1 MPLRRL
7 LQHDKLGSKALH
19 FYRDCIPRPSLCLCK
34 NRGRTPHN
42 LHCACRRPLL
52 SYECLMNV
60 KILHGGGRPMNAKV
74 EDPMGLETGIRIDMV
89 RTVLDKTK
97 GNIIIHGR
105 MTACTRSVVSPDVEP
120 DVECAIIDK
129 DGCVAIVSLSYH
141 NGCFW
146 INRQAMFTIRVED
159 VPGAI
164 SWDDISELQLRLIY
178 HRN

>member
-1 MPLRRL
+1 
-7 LQHDKLGSKALH
+7 
-19 FYRDCIPRPSLCLCK
+19 
-34 NRGRTPHN
+34 
-42 LHCACRRPLL
+42 
-52 SYECLMNV
+52 
-60 KILHGGGRPMNAKV
+60 MNAKV

-120 DVECAIIDK
+120 DVECAIIDG
-129 DGCVAIVSLSYH
+129 DGCVAIVSLSHH

-146 INRQAMFTIRVED
+146 INRQAMFTIRLED

>member
-1 MPLRRL
+1 
-7 LQHDKLGSKALH
+7 
-19 FYRDCIPRPSLCLCK
+19 
-34 NRGRTPHN
+34 
-42 LHCACRRPLL
+42 
-52 SYECLMNV
+52 
-60 KILHGGGRPMNAKV
+60 MNAKV

-120 DVECAIIDK
+120 DVECAIIDR
-129 DGCVAIVSLSYH
+129 DGCVAIVSLSHH

-164 SWDDISELQLRLIY
+164 SWDDIHLSSELRRDRYSYEQQICAHPCR
-178 HRN
+178 HRSAALYR

>member
-1 MPLRRL
+1 
-7 LQHDKLGSKALH
+7 
-19 FYRDCIPRPSLCLCK
+19 
-34 NRGRTPHN
+34 
-42 LHCACRRPLL
+42 
-52 SYECLMNV
+52 
-60 KILHGGGRPMNAKV
+60 MNAKV

-120 DVECAIIDK
+120 DVECAIIDREN
-129 DGCVAIVSLSYH
+129 CIAVVSLSHH

-159 VPGAI
+159 VSAVTTGVSGLTGRRCSRSAWRMFRASFPGTTSASFSCGSYI
-164 SWDDISELQLRLIY
+164 TGTEGRIRDIDPSHGFKTKI
-178 HRN
+178 